1 MPFQVAIAGEPG
13 LLAGAENAA
22 SFLPHQAARTFLSPS
37 LNLQRSLWFLQG
49 PLSFF
54 ARLHCSGLRSRPS
67 LVPVQPIVGPVTGS
81 LLLSCCSLQM
91 H

>member
-1 MPFQVAIAGEPG
+1 VPFQVAIAGEPG

-67 LVPVQPIVGPVTGS
+67 TVPVQPIVGPVTGS
-81 LLLSCCSLQM
+81 LLLSCRSLQM